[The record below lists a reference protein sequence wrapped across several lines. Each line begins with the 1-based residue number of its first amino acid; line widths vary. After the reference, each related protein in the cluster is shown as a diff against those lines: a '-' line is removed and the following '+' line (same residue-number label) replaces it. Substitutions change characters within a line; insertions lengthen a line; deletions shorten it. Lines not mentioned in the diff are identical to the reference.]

1 MIIWKIEISKIENSK
16 NQISKIEI
24 WSERKKLLDSWQ
36 ETLTCSYHSRPISS
50 LSCFPKTVF
59 NFFKEKLLQG
69 YVEVG
74 CWEVILELKPSLHAT
89 IWATSWMVQLYF
101 SWQVFFRQHFI
112 ISSIAKKSHCLMFH
126 AHVSLFFC
134 SMSRLHKI
142 KLIADWHCWILIH
155 KINKIS
161 RWNWLIDGT
170 APDKSQ
176 HVSLLLIVCPTF
188 GSHVLSVNSQ
198 LENGAEG
205 GGGGCRT
212 DWNWDGFI
220 GTTRQFP
227 PSQDQTLPKL
237 ADHVC

>member
-1 MIIWKIEISKIENSK
+1 
-16 NQISKIEI
+16 
-24 WSERKKLLDSWQ
+24 
-36 ETLTCSYHSRPISS
+36 
-50 LSCFPKTVF
+50 
-59 NFFKEKLLQG
+59 
-69 YVEVG
+69 
-74 CWEVILELKPSLHAT
+74 
-89 IWATSWMVQLYF
+89 
-101 SWQVFFRQHFI
+101 
-112 ISSIAKKSHCLMFH
+112 MFH

-188 GSHVLSVNSQ
+188 RSHVLSVNSQ

-205 GGGGCRT
+205 GGGGRRT
-212 DWNWDGFI
+212 EWNWDGFI
-220 GTTRQFP
+220 GTTRRFP

-237 ADHVC
+237 ADHVCQTWDGFIFILVLEPSKIGADGDIWQNTKRGEPRVLVLFSLDFALCRLKLEWTTRGMRIRRKRTSGNFKRGSSSRNEFPSTTDRSHKLG